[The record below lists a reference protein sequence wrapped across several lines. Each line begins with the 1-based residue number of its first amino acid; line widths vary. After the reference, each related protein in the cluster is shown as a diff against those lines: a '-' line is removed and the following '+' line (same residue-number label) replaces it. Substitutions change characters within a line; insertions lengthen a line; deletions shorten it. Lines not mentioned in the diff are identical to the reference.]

1 MTDETARA
9 VATAAK
15 ALSDA
20 GLICEERRP
29 PHVERGNEMW
39 LKLFSRASV
48 VQLRKVYTGR
58 EREGGSFVSWRLA
71 TADDNPPP
79 ALDVYIA
86 DWMERDR
93 LREELV
99 EWMQTTPIIVAPVGA
114 TPAYAHDTL
123 KVNVNGVTM
132 GTFQSVQLRAN
143 IQRFRPACRHGA
155 GGTNEMTGCRSEFR
169 LWDGLLRRRW
179 YWRLRKSWRGHF
191 SAILICAICIICVI
205 CGWESIMEPVLQFWL
220 FSSSDFIA
228 IVLLVIA
235 AKTIR
240 IVPQAT
246 VMLVERLGK
255 FDKVASSGL
264 NILVPFLD
272 KPRAVYWTNTRPGVT
287 SIDLREQYIDL
298 PPQPVITRDNVTI
311 HVDSVVYWQITD
323 PVKAVYEMNDL
334 VGGIVQ
340 LTITGMRAVMGDMDL
355 DHTLSQRDQI
365 NSKLRLILDEA
376 TDKWGVKVTRVDV
389 KNINPPED
397 VRITMEKQ
405 MTAERN
411 RRALVLQAEG
421 DRQAAITRAEGEKQ
435 AAVTRA
441 EGEKQS
447 AILAAE
453 GAAQARLRNA
463 EAESEAI
470 NRIAQAIP
478 GGDPGQY
485 LITTRYIDSLRD
497 MTRTS
502 NSKVIFMPVETSA
515 MLSSVGAIKEVLSQT
530 GERDDK
536 EQLPPPRPRELPR

>member
-1 MTDETARA
+1 MDP
-9 VATAAK
+9 VAS
-15 ALSDA
+15 ALA
-20 GLICEERRP
+20 F
-29 PHVERGNEMW
+29 
-39 LKLFSRASV
+39 LFF
-48 VQLRKVYTGR
+48 GFI
-58 EREGGSFVSWRLA
+58 G
-71 TADDNPPP
+71 
-79 ALDVYIA
+79 
-86 DWMERDR
+86 
-93 LREELV
+93 
-99 EWMQTTPIIVAPVGA
+99 IV
-114 TPAYAHDTL
+114 
-123 KVNVNGVTM
+123 M
-132 GTFQSVQLRAN
+132 
-143 IQRFRPACRHGA
+143 
-155 GGTNEMTGCRSEFR
+155 
-169 LWDGLLRRRW
+169 
-179 YWRLRKSWRGHF
+179 
-191 SAILICAICIICVI
+191 
-205 CGWESIMEPVLQFWL
+205 
-220 FSSSDFIA
+220 
-228 IVLLVIA
+228 LVIA
-235 AKTIR
+235 VKTIR

-246 VMLVERLGK
+246 VLLVERLGK
-255 FDKVASSGL
+255 FDKIAERGL
-264 NILVPFLD
+264 NILIPFLD
-272 KPRAVYWTNTRPGVT
+272 KPRSVNWTNFRPGMT

-311 HVDSVVYWQITD
+311 HVDSVVYWLVTD
-323 PVKAVYEMNDL
+323 PVKAVYEVNDL
-334 VGGIVQ
+334 VGGLVQ

-365 NSKLRLILDEA
+365 NAKLRIILDEA

-463 EAESEAI
+463 EAESQAI
-470 NRIAQAIP
+470 DRIAQSIP

-497 MTRTS
+497 MTRTN
-502 NSKVIFMPVETSA
+502 NSKVIFMPIETSA

-536 EQLPPPRPRELPR
+536 EQAPPPPRPRELPR

>member
-1 MTDETARA
+1 
-9 VATAAK
+9 
-15 ALSDA
+15 
-20 GLICEERRP
+20 
-29 PHVERGNEMW
+29 
-39 LKLFSRASV
+39 
-48 VQLRKVYTGR
+48 
-58 EREGGSFVSWRLA
+58 
-71 TADDNPPP
+71 
-79 ALDVYIA
+79 
-86 DWMERDR
+86 
-93 LREELV
+93 
-99 EWMQTTPIIVAPVGA
+99 
-114 TPAYAHDTL
+114 
-123 KVNVNGVTM
+123 
-132 GTFQSVQLRAN
+132 
-143 IQRFRPACRHGA
+143 
-155 GGTNEMTGCRSEFR
+155 
-169 LWDGLLRRRW
+169 
-179 YWRLRKSWRGHF
+179 
-191 SAILICAICIICVI
+191 
-205 CGWESIMEPVLQFWL
+205 MEPVTAALSFMFFGFL
-220 FSSSDFIA
+220 A
-228 IVLLVIA
+228 LVLLVIA
-235 AKTIR
+235 VKTIR

-255 FDKVASSGL
+255 FDKVATSGL

-272 KPRAVYWTNTRPGVT
+272 RPRAVYWTNTRPGLT

-323 PVKAVYEMNDL
+323 PIKAVYEMNDL

-463 EAESEAI
+463 EAEMEALT
-470 NRIAQAIP
+470 RIAQAIP
-478 GGDPGQY
+478 GGDPGHY
-485 LITTRYIDSLRD
+485 LITMRYIESLRD
-497 MTRTS
+497 MTKTN

-515 MLSSVGAIKEVLSQT
+515 MLSSIGAIKEVFSQS
-530 GERDDK
+530 GEK
-536 EQLPPPRPRELPR
+536 EKDSLPPSPPKPRELR